1 LTLYPIG
8 GKLLKITQNY
18 HRKGIKMTLADFVR
32 QQRKNYKLTQRD
44 LADRSGVGIRFIR
57 ELEGGKPTLRMD
69 KVNMVLDLFGA
80 RLGVVQAKGEE

>member
-1 LTLYPIG
+1 
-8 GKLLKITQNY
+8 
-18 HRKGIKMTLADFVR
+18 MTLADFVL

-44 LADRSGVGIRFIR
+44 LADRAGVGIRFIR

-80 RLGVVQAKGEE
+80 RLGVVQAKEEE